1 VIEKKKET
9 LYISRIIHSKSS
21 FFVDIAVS
29 SFLSTQT
36 TQPCQGRRWEE
47 QGSRKGKTAWMMM
60 MGIFLT
66 LNQPPTGT
74 TR

>member
-29 SFLSTQT
+29 SFLSTQ
-36 TQPCQGRRWEE
+36 QHSHAKEE
-47 QGSRKGKTAWMMM
+47 DGKNKEEAKEKQL
-60 MGIFLT
+60 G
-66 LNQPPTGT
+66 
-74 TR
+74 